1 MKTAMEKSNIAAE
14 LLTNTI
20 PAGARVIDSVVTE
33 KFPLGAVL
41 VQFEAAG
48 LYALVSAGA
57 VNTCDQR
64 VAREYVAT
72 LKADK

>member
-1 MKTAMEKSNIAAE
+1 MKTTMKKSQIAPK
-14 LLTNTI
+14 LLTCTI
-20 PAGARVIDSVVTE
+20 PAGARAIDSVVTE

-41 VQFEAAG
+41 VQFEATG

-72 LKADK
+72 LKADE

>member
-1 MKTAMEKSNIAAE
+1 MKQTMKKS
-14 LLTNTI
+14 LLSTKMLSPVL

-41 VQFEAAG
+41 VQFEATG

-57 VNTCDQR
+57 VSTCDQR

>member
-1 MKTAMEKSNIAAE
+1 MKTTMEKSNIAAE

-41 VQFEAAG
+41 VQFETTG

-64 VAREYVAT
+64 VASAWPESMR
-72 LKADK
+72 LR

>member
-1 MKTAMEKSNIAAE
+1 MKTAMKKSQVAPE

-20 PAGARVIDSVVTE
+20 PAGARAIGSVTTE

-41 VQFEAAG
+41 VQFKATG

>member
-1 MKTAMEKSNIAAE
+1 MKQTMKKS
-14 LLTNTI
+14 LLSTKMLSPVL

-41 VQFEAAG
+41 VQFEATG